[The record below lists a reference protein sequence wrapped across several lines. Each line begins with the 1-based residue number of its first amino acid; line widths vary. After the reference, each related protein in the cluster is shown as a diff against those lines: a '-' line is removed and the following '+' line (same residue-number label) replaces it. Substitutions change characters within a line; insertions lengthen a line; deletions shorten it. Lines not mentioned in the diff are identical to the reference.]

1 MKTLHGLDYSLKIKN
16 TIINHI
22 NQAQKNPFINY
33 YFIVDDPLYFEE
45 AFFKYTDTLFNIR
58 IITYNDL
65 IKKLLEH
72 YQLYSYQELSKL
84 DKILITKQLIEN
96 SNNLFNTNSKMDLIY
111 ELIDIFDLFFLE
123 SFSNSE
129 LDQLPPLAK
138 QKNCNNYRTLPA
150 ANYFIT

>member
-111 ELIDIFDLFFLE
+111 ELLQFFVSLGGAAA
-123 SFSNSE
+123 
-129 LDQLPPLAK
+129 LTL
-138 QKNCNNYRTLPA
+138 NY
-150 ANYFIT
+150 

>member
-1 MKTLHGLDYSLKIKN
+1 MCIRDSIRAIIYDKIIPYGGLPMKTLHGLDYSLKIKN

-65 IKKLLEH
+65 IKKLLER
-72 YQLYSYQELSKL
+72 
-84 DKILITKQLIEN
+84 
-96 SNNLFNTNSKMDLIY
+96 
-111 ELIDIFDLFFLE
+111 
-123 SFSNSE
+123 
-129 LDQLPPLAK
+129 
-138 QKNCNNYRTLPA
+138 CV
-150 ANYFIT
+150 

>member
-129 LDQLPPLAK
+129 LEQLPPSET
-138 QKNCNNYRTLPA
+138 KNCNNYRTLPA
-150 ANYFIT
+150 SNYFIT